1 MNNDE
6 PAADTFAWGES
17 VTRDHDRILVPL
29 NTGGTYTADLVLDPA
44 GAQVLADMLHDAAGP
59 EPCPYGDGSCPLDAR
74 KHYHLARPGRADL
87 VVYYGDDEDLRAFP
101 PNGRLGR

>member
-1 MNNDE
+1 MSD
-6 PAADTFAWGES
+6 AFTWGES

-29 NTGGTYTADLVLDPA
+29 NTGDRYSSDLVLDPA

-74 KHYHLARPGRADL
+74 QHYHLARLRQADL
-87 VVYYGDDEDLRAFP
+87 VVYYGSDEDRRASP

>member
-1 MNNDE
+1 MSD
-6 PAADTFAWGES
+6 AFTWGES

-29 NTGGTYTADLVLDPA
+29 NTGDRYSADLVLDPA
-44 GAQVLADMLHDAAGP
+44 GAQVLADMIHDAAGP

-74 KHYHLARPGRADL
+74 QHYHLARLRQADL
-87 VVYYGDDEDLRAFP
+87 VVYYGSDEDRRAFP